1 MLDAV
6 QGEVQFFGVAA
17 AEIVG
22 VEVAG
27 DDLRRY
33 LEDLAQMPDRFGV
46 EGQRFEVEQITDML
60 AENDGAIPSQAEG
73 AFQAAAAAE
82 DRRQRPRHGQGGGD
96 IASRPAKQAGPAG
109 DDATDRIVDP
119 GDDLPVMQQEIVGD
133 RRQPVDGIVVGGTDR
148 GAADVAGGHHQ
159 GRRAECFCKQQEM
172 ERRIGQHDPDDINP
186 RGEVGGEPTSATRA
200 EQDDRVFR

>member
-1 MLDAV
+1 MAQAGGGGQIRQQEIAAPDRTVGTVAGAVHDDRQDRVGNPVLGHHRHRMGVMMLDAV

-73 AFQAAAAAE
+73 AFSRRRSRGSAAAATA
-82 DRRQRPRHGQGGGD
+82 RSGGRGHSL
-96 IASRPAKQAGPAG
+96 A
-109 DDATDRIVDP
+109 P
-119 GDDLPVMQQEIVGD
+119 GE
-133 RRQPVDGIVVGGTDR
+133 
-148 GAADVAGGHHQ
+148 AGGSC
-159 GRRAECFCKQQEM
+159 RR
-172 ERRIGQHDPDDINP
+172 
-186 RGEVGGEPTSATRA
+186 
-200 EQDDRVFR
+200 